1 MDSPKQGDDPMN
13 MYSYK
18 ELLEKVRQ
26 EYGINSIT
34 LSKLTDIPAEIIDH
48 DPDDFSADFSKQHA
62 REYRHLFSTLGF
74 LTEKCQI
81 DEDSYLRG
89 HMNNLIDNFNI
100 TKEAISK
107 FIGIELDII
116 EAFLQGE
123 CEIEIEKKYQMS
135 VRFLFMEW
143 LLTKNPYID
152 I

>member
-1 MDSPKQGDDPMN
+1 MN

-18 ELLEKVRQ
+18 ELLERVRQ
-26 EYGINSIT
+26 EYGINSAT

-48 DPDDFSADFSKQHA
+48 DPDDFSEAFSELHA
-62 REYRHLFSTLGF
+62 REYRHLFTTLGF
-74 LTEKCQI
+74 LNEKCQI

-89 HMNNLIDNFNI
+89 HMNNLTQNFNI
-100 TKEAISK
+100 SKEAISK
-107 FIGIELDII
+107 FTGIEMNII
-116 EAFLQGE
+116 EAFLQGA
-123 CEIEIEKKYQMS
+123 CEIEIDKKYQMS